1 MTVISEEP
9 LLPSDHPLL
18 HTWHNSKSGVTTAN
32 YSSSDKAISLSITD
46 SLPFIL
52 NYGKKEGET
61 GRKGSFPF
69 NRVIGST
76 LAGDRIDF
84 SSLAPRSMKF
94 WFDLPMI
101 PHKVEVNLATGSAVL
116 GSGTWAGTTGSWGF
130 QVQNFE
136 DVTGSPFDDILIGN
150 ADSNKIIG
158 GAGIDMLD
166 GGAGNDTLD
175 GGSGVDALTGGS
187 GNNRFILA
195 DRGDLNADSITD
207 FKAYVVRSQPDFTLP
222 EISTSG
228 GVILSG
234 DDGGIFTGRPPGGV
248 TPGGV
253 ILNDYA
259 AIEDQGN
266 TKLFS
271 RIDGLAFVETGS
283 GRRQEIT
290 SPWGSPAGNDST
302 EWQMMAADTIA
313 GVNQILWRNNTS
325 NFLHT
330 WSLDANWTWQSSSG
344 ADPFNTPRAWEL
356 ETIFQVDGNRDGI
369 TGAPFTTLEAQ
380 GDTKLLSRG
389 DGKAFVEYGAGMRQ
403 EISSPWNSPVGN
415 DSSEWQM
422 VAAEMIAGTNQIL
435 WRNNTSNFLH
445 TWSLDANWTW
455 QSSSG
460 ADPFNTP
467 RAWELETI
475 FQVDGNRDGITGA
488 PFTTLEAQGDTK
500 LLSRGDGKAFVD
512 VEGARQE
519 ISSPWNSPV
528 GNDSSEWQMLAADTI
543 AGANQVLWRNNTSSF
558 LHIWNLDANWNWQ
571 ASSGADAFNTPRAWE
586 LETSFQVDGN
596 HDGIIGTPYTTLEAV
611 EDDAL
616 ILANRLDDGLVG
628 ASAAGIKGLT
638 FSGGN
643 GVGNTLAPTSF
654 FKGAGLNGAS
664 FGAAAGIFVNT
675 SSGDVFY
682 NDAKEAGSYLIAR
695 LGAAGV
701 AGITASD
708 FLLG

>member
-1 MTVISEEP
+1 MTIFSKEP

-18 HTWHNSKSGVTTAN
+18 QTWYNSRHGVNIAN
-32 YSSSDKAISLSITD
+32 HSSSNKTISLSITG
-46 SLPFIL
+46 SLPFML
-52 NYGKKEGET
+52 NYGELEGET

-84 SSLAPRSMKF
+84 SSLAPRSIF
-94 WFDLPMI
+94 FNLPTI

-116 GSGTWAGTTGSWGF
+116 GSGTWAGSTGSWGF

-136 DVTGSPFDDILIGN
+136 DVTGSHFDDILIGN
-150 ADSNKIIG
+150 ADSNKIF
-158 GAGIDMLD
+158 

-175 GGSGVDALTGGS
+175 GDAGVDVLTGGS
-187 GNNRFILA
+187 GNDRFILA

-207 FKAYVVRSQPDFTLP
+207 FKAYMVRSQPEVTLP
-222 EISTSG
+222 EFPTSG

-234 DDGGIFTGRPPGGV
+234 DSGGIFTGRPPGGV
-248 TPGGV
+248 ILKDYIAIEDRGDLNADSITDFKAYMVRSQLDVTLPSGNFPEFPREIPPEWIPPTGTPTTD
-253 ILNDYA
+253 LT
-259 AIEDQGN
+259 IEDQGN
-266 TKLFS
+266 TKLFRGS
-271 RIDGLAFVETGS
+271 DGQAFVETGA

-290 SPWGSPAGNDST
+290 APWGISATSSDNN
-302 EWQMMAADTIA
+302 EWQMLAAETI
-313 GVNQILWRNNTS
+313 GDNNQILWRNNTS

-445 TWSLDANWTW
+445 TWSLDAIWTW

-460 ADPFNTP
+460 ADGFNTP
-467 RAWELETI
+467 RAWELET
-475 FQVDGNRDGITGA
+475 N
-488 PFTTLEAQGDTK
+488 
-500 LLSRGDGKAFVD
+500 
-512 VEGARQE
+512 
-519 ISSPWNSPV
+519 
-528 GNDSSEWQMLAADTI
+528 
-543 AGANQVLWRNNTSSF
+543 
-558 LHIWNLDANWNWQ
+558 
-571 ASSGADAFNTPRAWE
+571 
-586 LETSFQVDGN
+586 FQVDGN
-596 HDGIIGTPYTTLEAV
+596 HDGIIGAPGSRVA

-616 ILANRLDDGLVG
+616 ILADHLDDGLVG

-643 GVGNTLAPTSF
+643 EVGNTLAPTSF
-654 FKGAGLNGAS
+654 FKGAGMNGAS

-682 NDAKEAGSYLIAR
+682 NDDGNAGSYLIAR

-701 AGITASD
+701 AGISASD

>member
-1 MTVISEEP
+1 M
-9 LLPSDHPLL
+9 
-18 HTWHNSKSGVTTAN
+18 
-32 YSSSDKAISLSITD
+32 
-46 SLPFIL
+46 L
-52 NYGKKEGET
+52 NYGELEGET

-84 SSLAPRSMKF
+84 SSLAPRSIF
-94 WFDLPMI
+94 FNLPTI

-116 GSGTWAGTTGSWGF
+116 GSGTWAGSTGSWGF

-136 DVTGSPFDDILIGN
+136 DVTGSHFDDILIGN
-150 ADSNKIIG
+150 ADSNKIF
-158 GAGIDMLD
+158 

-175 GGSGVDALTGGS
+175 GDAGVDVLTGGS
-187 GNNRFILA
+187 GNDRFILA

-207 FKAYVVRSQPDFTLP
+207 FKAYMVRSQPEVTLP
-222 EISTSG
+222 EFPTSG

-234 DDGGIFTGRPPGGV
+234 DSGGIFTGRPPGGV
-248 TPGGV
+248 ILKDYIAIEDRGDLNADSITDFKAYMVRSQLDVTLPSGNFPEFPREIPPEWIPPTGTPTTD
-253 ILNDYA
+253 LT
-259 AIEDQGN
+259 IEDQGN
-266 TKLFS
+266 TKLFRGS
-271 RIDGLAFVETGS
+271 DGQAFVETGA

-290 SPWGSPAGNDST
+290 APCGISATSSDNN
-302 EWQMMAADTIA
+302 EWQMLAAETI
-313 GVNQILWRNNTS
+313 GDNNQILWRNNTS

-330 WSLDANWTWQSSSG
+330 WSLDAIWTWQSSSG

-445 TWSLDANWTW
+445 TWSLDAIWTW

-460 ADPFNTP
+460 ADGFNTP
-467 RAWELETI
+467 RAWELET
-475 FQVDGNRDGITGA
+475 N
-488 PFTTLEAQGDTK
+488 
-500 LLSRGDGKAFVD
+500 
-512 VEGARQE
+512 
-519 ISSPWNSPV
+519 
-528 GNDSSEWQMLAADTI
+528 
-543 AGANQVLWRNNTSSF
+543 
-558 LHIWNLDANWNWQ
+558 
-571 ASSGADAFNTPRAWE
+571 
-586 LETSFQVDGN
+586 FQVDGN
-596 HDGIIGTPYTTLEAV
+596 HDGIIGAPGSRVA

-616 ILANRLDDGLVG
+616 ILADHLDDGLVG

-643 GVGNTLAPTSF
+643 EVGNTLAPTSF
-654 FKGAGLNGAS
+654 FKGAGMNGAS

-682 NDAKEAGSYLIAR
+682 NDDGNAGSYLIAR

-701 AGITASD
+701 AGISASD

>member
-1 MTVISEEP
+1 M
-9 LLPSDHPLL
+9 
-18 HTWHNSKSGVTTAN
+18 
-32 YSSSDKAISLSITD
+32 
-46 SLPFIL
+46 L
-52 NYGKKEGET
+52 NYGELEGET

-84 SSLAPRSMKF
+84 SSLAPRSIF
-94 WFDLPMI
+94 FNLPTI

-116 GSGTWAGTTGSWGF
+116 GSGTWAGSTGSWGF

-136 DVTGSPFDDILIGN
+136 DVTGSHFDDILIGN
-150 ADSNKIIG
+150 ADSNKIF
-158 GAGIDMLD
+158 

-175 GGSGVDALTGGS
+175 GDAGVDVLTGGS
-187 GNNRFILA
+187 GNDRFILA

-207 FKAYVVRSQPDFTLP
+207 FKAYMVRSQPEVTLP
-222 EISTSG
+222 EFPTSG

-234 DDGGIFTGRPPGGV
+234 DSGGIFTGRPPGGV
-248 TPGGV
+248 ILKDYIAIEDRGDLNADSITDFKAYMVRSQLDVTLPSGNFPEFPREIPPEWIPPTGTPTTD
-253 ILNDYA
+253 LT
-259 AIEDQGN
+259 IEDQGN
-266 TKLFS
+266 TKLFRGS
-271 RIDGLAFVETGS
+271 DGQAFVETGA

-290 SPWGSPAGNDST
+290 APWGISATSSDNN
-302 EWQMMAADTIA
+302 EWQMLAAETI
-313 GVNQILWRNNTS
+313 GDNNQILWRNNTS

-330 WSLDANWTWQSSSG
+330 WSLDAIWTWQSSSG

-445 TWSLDANWTW
+445 TWSLDAIWTW

-460 ADPFNTP
+460 ADGFNTP
-467 RAWELETI
+467 RAWELET
-475 FQVDGNRDGITGA
+475 N
-488 PFTTLEAQGDTK
+488 
-500 LLSRGDGKAFVD
+500 
-512 VEGARQE
+512 
-519 ISSPWNSPV
+519 
-528 GNDSSEWQMLAADTI
+528 
-543 AGANQVLWRNNTSSF
+543 
-558 LHIWNLDANWNWQ
+558 
-571 ASSGADAFNTPRAWE
+571 
-586 LETSFQVDGN
+586 FQVDGN
-596 HDGIIGTPYTTLEAV
+596 HDGIIGAPGSRVA

-616 ILANRLDDGLVG
+616 ILADHLDDGLVG

-643 GVGNTLAPTSF
+643 EVGNTLAPTSF
-654 FKGAGLNGAS
+654 FKGAGMNGAS

-682 NDAKEAGSYLIAR
+682 NDDGNAGSYLIAR

-701 AGITASD
+701 AGISASD

>member
-1 MTVISEEP
+1 M
-9 LLPSDHPLL
+9 
-18 HTWHNSKSGVTTAN
+18 
-32 YSSSDKAISLSITD
+32 
-46 SLPFIL
+46 L
-52 NYGKKEGET
+52 NYGELEGET

-84 SSLAPRSMKF
+84 SSLAPRSIF
-94 WFDLPMI
+94 FNLPTI

-116 GSGTWAGTTGSWGF
+116 GSGTWAGSTGSWGF

-136 DVTGSPFDDILIGN
+136 DVTGSHFDDILIGN
-150 ADSNKIIG
+150 ADSNKIF
-158 GAGIDMLD
+158 

-175 GGSGVDALTGGS
+175 GDAGVDVLTGGS
-187 GNNRFILA
+187 GNDRFILA

-207 FKAYVVRSQPDFTLP
+207 FKAYMVRSQPEVTLP
-222 EISTSG
+222 EFPTSG

-234 DDGGIFTGRPPGGV
+234 DSGGIFTGRPPGGV
-248 TPGGV
+248 ILKDYIAIEDRGDLNADSITDFKAYMVRSQLDVTLPSGNFPEFPREIPPEWIPPTGTPTTD
-253 ILNDYA
+253 LT
-259 AIEDQGN
+259 IEDQGN
-266 TKLFS
+266 TKLFRGS
-271 RIDGLAFVETGS
+271 DGQAFVETGA

-290 SPWGSPAGNDST
+290 APWGISATSSDNN
-302 EWQMMAADTIA
+302 EWQMLAAETI
-313 GVNQILWRNNTS
+313 GDNNQILWRNNTS

-445 TWSLDANWTW
+445 TWSLDAIWTW

-460 ADPFNTP
+460 ADGFNTP
-467 RAWELETI
+467 RAWELET
-475 FQVDGNRDGITGA
+475 N
-488 PFTTLEAQGDTK
+488 
-500 LLSRGDGKAFVD
+500 
-512 VEGARQE
+512 
-519 ISSPWNSPV
+519 
-528 GNDSSEWQMLAADTI
+528 
-543 AGANQVLWRNNTSSF
+543 
-558 LHIWNLDANWNWQ
+558 
-571 ASSGADAFNTPRAWE
+571 
-586 LETSFQVDGN
+586 FQVDGN
-596 HDGIIGTPYTTLEAV
+596 HDGIIGAPGSRVA

-616 ILANRLDDGLVG
+616 ILADHLDDGLVG

-643 GVGNTLAPTSF
+643 EVGNTLAPTSF
-654 FKGAGLNGAS
+654 FKGAGMNGAS

-682 NDAKEAGSYLIAR
+682 NDDGNAGSYLIAR

-701 AGITASD
+701 AGISASD